1 MTIKTKLI
9 RISSEDRLT
18 DSSSSSSNFKVAFPN
33 VQALS
38 RCVSVILKHASFP
51 NTVYNIKSTN
61 NTFKYNDGADQTLV
75 IPVGFY
81 SVSQLLTYLGT
92 YGPPILYTQDPASY
106 KILFDNAVA
115 PTNYIIYDSANG
127 STIAPLLGITS
138 NLNIP
143 IGGSAYAQNLPS
155 LEGLKHLYVG
165 SKALSKGN
173 NMIFGNARQE
183 VDILAM
189 LPVTEPFG
197 SIVHY
202 ETPHENL
209 EIVNFDGETNI
220 QNIDITL
227 YNGEGDI
234 IDLNGGFFH
243 MILKVFYRI

>member
-18 DSSSSSSNFKVAFPN
+18 DSSSSSSNFKVAYTN

-51 NTVYNIKSTN
+51 NSIYNVNTTN
-61 NTFKYNDGADQTLV
+61 NVYTYEDGGVVQTLV
-75 IPVGFY
+75 VPKGFY
-81 SVSQLLTYLGT
+81 SISQLLAYLT
-92 YGPPILYTQDPASY
+92 SSGPALT
-106 KILFDNAVA
+106 
-115 PTNYIIYDSANG
+115 
-127 STIAPLLGITS
+127 
-138 NLNIP
+138 
-143 IGGSAYAQNLPS
+143 YAQNPVTYKIQFTNPAAAIPFIIYPTGIGSLLGVSNYLSVPLGSTVSAQSLPA

-189 LPVTEPFG
+189 LPVTAPFG
-197 SIVHY
+197 SINHY

-227 YNGEGDI
+227 YNGNGDI

-243 MILKVFYRI
+243 LILKIFYRI